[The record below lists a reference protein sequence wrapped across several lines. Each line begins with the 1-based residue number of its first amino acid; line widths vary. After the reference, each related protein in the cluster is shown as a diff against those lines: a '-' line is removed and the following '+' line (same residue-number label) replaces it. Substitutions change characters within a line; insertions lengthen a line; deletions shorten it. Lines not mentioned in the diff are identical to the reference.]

1 MTDITKI
8 RTIGFDADDTLW
20 HNNNCYIETTE
31 RYYAI
36 MRRYC
41 SEPALREAFASR
53 EVFNLEELGYGAK
66 ALIIS
71 MAETALQLCPSLPP
85 RVISEIIENGRELLR
100 VPTVMIPRAAE
111 TLQKLSRRY
120 RIVIITK
127 GEINEQQRKFDNS
140 PIDRRTPYYIL
151 QDKTPDAYKRL
162 LEREN
167 IEIESFM
174 MVGNSPRSDVLAPA
188 QIGAYACYIPYC
200 STWAH
205 EDAAIPPHDRII
217 QIGDIAE
224 LQDILL

>member
-1 MTDITKI
+1 MIDKNKI

-20 HNNNCYIETTE
+20 HNNNCYIETAE
-31 RYYAI
+31 RFYAI
-36 MRRYC
+36 MRPHC
-41 SEPALREAFASR
+41 SEPALREAFARR
-53 EVFNLEELGYGAK
+53 ESFNLEELGYGAK
-66 ALIIS
+66 SVIIS
-71 MAETALQLCPSLPP
+71 MAETALRLCPSLPA
-85 RVISEIIENGRELLR
+85 RVVSEIIENGRALLR
-100 VPTVMIPRAAE
+100 APTDMIVHAAE
-111 TLQKLSRRY
+111 TLEKLSRRY
-120 RIVIITK
+120 RVVIITK

-151 QDKTPDAYKRL
+151 QDKTPETYKRL
-162 LEREN
+162 AEREN
-167 IEIESFM
+167 IDIESFM

-205 EDAAIPPHDRII
+205 EDAAIPNHERII